1 MGLRLFAWTSARIHD
16 VGVVPIACVCMHAVG
31 VFPIA
36 CVFVYMSVS
45 VPVRM
50 FQLVSCWDTLLV
62 FFILFG
68 YAIHFHVCVFW
79 IFIVLLCCLLYVCFS
94 FPYLSI
100 YIVLILHIYPSIYSV
115 GHPTFPSFLDPIP
128 ESLNPTSAV
137 RHHDN
142 PLLPQP

>member
-1 MGLRLFAWTSARIHD
+1 MRVYACCRGFPDSM
-16 VGVVPIACVCMHAVG
+16 CVCIHVC
-31 VFPIA
+31 FRSSS
-36 CVFVYMSVS
+36 YVS
-45 VPVRM
+45 VG
-50 FQLVSCWDTLLV
+50 QLLGYLLV
-62 FFILFG
+62 FFIFLLFG
-68 YAIHFHVCVFW
+68 YVIHFHVCVFW

-100 YIVLILHIYPSIYSV
+100 YIVLILHIYPSVYSV

-142 PLLPQP
+142 PLLPKP